1 MTLRTRW
8 HTVAVASAVLVTV
21 VACAS
26 GPSDGAD
33 DAREFAERIASAI
46 SDAEAGGA
54 SQNQLDILYEA
65 QSAGYLTVDQAR
77 RATFADIDCIE
88 NAGGRASYVE
98 QSDLSGLPVPNSILV
113 APNEEALAAMSSV
126 AEECV
131 KLESFWVNKVYQL
144 QPLSQEVRDSYL
156 EAQAPQIRAC
166 LEDHGYTVDASAT
179 PQDVLSQA
187 ILVAGETDDA
197 VLCFD

>member
-26 GPSDGAD
+26 GSSDGAD

-54 SQNQLDILYEA
+54 SQDQLDILYEA

-98 QSDLSGLPVPNSILV
+98 QSDLS
-113 APNEEALAAMSSV
+113 
-126 AEECV
+126 
-131 KLESFWVNKVYQL
+131 
-144 QPLSQEVRDSYL
+144 
-156 EAQAPQIRAC
+156 
-166 LEDHGYTVDASAT
+166 
-179 PQDVLSQA
+179 
-187 ILVAGETDDA
+187 
-197 VLCFD
+197 